1 MTRYE
6 IVNAAGQV
14 AYNIPAANQEEAE
27 AASRKLC
34 AKSGVPVTVR
44 VAAVQGVPG

>member
-6 IVNAAGQV
+6 VVTAAGV
-14 AYNIPAANQEEAE
+14 AYNIPAESQE
-27 AASRKLC
+27 AAEKRAANLNRC
-34 AKSGVPVTVR
+34 GVPVTVR